1 VLDETSFLV
10 GKQREEREK
19 EKGKKLVLSKKG
31 KKMNPLLKL
40 NSKDDERVFLKREMN
55 YTVWYIILVIVVFI
69 MNSN

>member
-1 VLDETSFLV
+1 LEN
-10 GKQREEREK
+10 KEREK

-55 YTVWYIILVIVVFI
+55 YIIFVIVVFI
-69 MNSN
+69 MNSNKLMKKNEFLCRKLL

>member
-1 VLDETSFLV
+1 MLDETSFLV

>member
-31 KKMNPLLKL
+31 KKMNPLLMTKFQ
-40 NSKDDERVFLKREMN
+40 R
-55 YTVWYIILVIVVFI
+55 
-69 MNSN
+69 

>member
-1 VLDETSFLV
+1 LEN
-10 GKQREEREK
+10 KEREK

-55 YTVWYIILVIVVFI
+55 YIIFVIVVFI
-69 MNSN
+69 MNSNKLMKKNEFLC

>member
-1 VLDETSFLV
+1 MLDETSFLV

-31 KKMNPLLKL
+31 KKKNPLLKL
-40 NSKDDERVFLKREMN
+40 SSKDDERVFLKREMN